1 MSSEK
6 LYSEIFE
13 EFEKATTKQERIN
26 VLRREGDERFRFF
39 LQLVFNP
46 AIEFD
51 IIMPHIYRPA
61 KEPAGLNF
69 AYLDTEMPRMY
80 RFIKNHP
87 LRPPEF
93 TAEKTTQLILV
104 MLESLHRDEAAILIK
119 VFQKDFKVKQ
129 LTANLV
135 KEAFPDLVI

>member
-26 VLRREGDERFRFF
+26 ILRREGDERFRFF
-39 LQLVFNP
+39 LQLAFNP

-51 IIMPHIYRPA
+51 IVLPHMYRPT
-61 KEPAGLNF
+61 KEPAGLNY
-69 AYLDTEMPRMY
+69 AYLDTEMPKMY
-80 RFIKNHP
+80 RFIKGHP
-87 LRPPEF
+87 MRPQNF

-104 MLESLHRDEAAILIK
+104 MLESLHRDESALILKIFK
-119 VFQKDFKVKQ
+119 KEFKVKN

-135 KEAFPDLVI
+135 REAFPDLII

>member
-26 VLRREGDERFRFF
+26 ILRREGDERFRFF
-39 LQLVFNP
+39 LQLAFNP

-51 IIMPHIYRPA
+51 IVLPHMYRPA
-61 KEPAGLNF
+61 KEPAGLNY
-69 AYLDTEMPRMY
+69 AYLDTEMPKMY
-80 RFIKNHP
+80 RFIKGHP
-87 LRPPEF
+87 MRPQNF

-104 MLESLHRDEAAILIK
+104 MLESLHRDESALILKIFK
-119 VFQKDFKVKQ
+119 KEFKVKN

-135 KEAFPDLVI
+135 REAFPDLII